1 MKIGVIGT
9 GYVGLVSGTCFAEMG
24 NDVVCVDIDARKVEK
39 LSRGE
44 LTLFEPGIERFLE
57 RNLREDRL
65 SFTTDLAEAV
75 EAAEILF
82 LALPTPPGEDGSA
95 DLSYVLGVAGDIADL
110 LAANPDWGYRVIV
123 DKSTVP
129 VGTAARVT
137 AIIEERGLKA
147 GADFDVVSNP
157 EFLREGVA
165 VDDFMKPERVVIGTD
180 SERAA
185 DLMTLLYEPFVRS
198 GNPIIVMDERSAEM
212 TKYAANS
219 LLATKITFMNE
230 IANVC
235 ERVGADV
242 DKVRHGIG
250 TDSRIGTKFLYAG
263 IGFGGSCFP
272 KDVQALVRTSQ
283 ENAYE
288 FEILESVLRVNERQR
303 GVLAARIVDHFGGSL
318 EGKRIAVWGLAFKPN
333 TDDVRE
339 APSHAIIRALTEQ
352 GAEVLAFDPEAI
364 ETTRDV
370 LGEGELGQGTLA
382 YAADSY
388 SALVR
393 ADALVI
399 CTEWPE
405 FRRPDFE
412 RMQRLLTAPL
422 VFDGRNLYDP
432 ARMAEAGFEY
442 HSIGRPFV
450 APTGRAAG
458 SAVAANGQADA

>member
-24 NDVVCVDIDARKVEK
+24 NDVVCVDIDASKVEK

-75 EAAEILF
+75 EASEILF

-110 LAANPDWGYRVIV
+110 LAENPEWGYRVIV

-137 AIIEERGLKA
+137 EIVEERGLVA
-147 GADFDVVSNP
+147 GKDFDVVSNP

-283 ENAYE
+283 ESEYS

-303 GVLAARIVDHFGGSL
+303 RVLADRIIEHFGGDL
-318 EGKRIAVWGLAFKPN
+318 AGKRIAIWGLAFKPN

-339 APSHAIIRALTEQ
+339 APSHTVIQALAER
-352 GAEVLAFDPEAI
+352 GAEILAFDPEAI

-370 LGEGELGQGTLA
+370 LGEGELGNGTLA

-388 SALVR
+388 STLVR

-405 FRRPDFE
+405 FRRPDFG
-412 RMQRLLTAPL
+412 RMQRLLNAPL

-432 ARMAEAGFEY
+432 VRMAEAGFEY
-442 HSIGRPFV
+442 YSIGRPFV
-450 APTGRAAG
+450 APTGNDATL
-458 SAVAANGQADA
+458 VANNHVGA